1 MEKWVP
7 YKIVSEYFISQPFI
21 SLLKKR
27 GGILLLT
34 GFMLVMVSCS
44 PTRYVGKDEYLL
56 NKVKVRVE
64 EKGVNFSE
72 LKKTVRQRPNTRILG
87 VARFHLGLYNLS
99 GKNENKRFNKWLRS
113 IGEAPVIYSPFL
125 TDRSVTQLKL
135 YLNNKGFY
143 KAEVTDSVWFKKKKA
158 HVVYRIYPGPLTRVK
173 DFTFREDSS
182 FRAGGLPESSPLV
195 QLVLR
200 DTNHTLLHQEM
211 PMDIEILEDER
222 ERITHMLRQNGYYN
236 FSKNFIHYYAD
247 TSRSGNPEQA
257 HLLLS
262 IVNSVSDS
270 MAYRKYKIKHIQV
283 NLDYDPLLM
292 ANGLDSLY
300 RHTRYGEYGIV
311 YRGHMKIKPKVIQE
325 TIQFKEGEFY
335 DVRKVAD
342 SYSRLQ
348 ALNLFKF
355 INIIFREEQ
364 KEDGEPVLFCEVQ
377 LTPLKRQSYNVFL
390 EGTNNSGNIG
400 VGGNFAY
407 NHRNLF
413 HGGENLT
420 LSVWGALKKEKL
432 KENEIFS
439 TTEVGT
445 ELKLVTPQFW
455 MPVFRMDEFRRNFA
469 PKTSISLSFSQENTQ
484 FYKRRVASAKFGYLW
499 RRADNKWRYNFDLID
514 LNYVLMPSVDSSFIS
529 ELKNEYIKSAY
540 TNHMI
545 LSANFSAVFTDQV
558 VNSAQSFNYFR
569 GNLETSGNFLL
580 AMDKLLR
587 ARKSGSEEERFYKI
601 LGVRYA
607 QFIKAD
613 GEYRFNHYLNKANS
627 VVYRLFLGCG
637 YPYGN
642 MKALPFEEAYYCGGA
657 NDIRAWQARTLGPG
671 SYAPPDKYPNNV
683 GDFKLEANVEYRFKL
698 FWLLEGALF
707 IDAGNIWNIN
717 RYENRQGTK
726 LSSGFYKQIAVG
738 AGAGLRLDVNFFL
751 LRFDLGLKL
760 HDPMQAEGQRFVLLN
775 RNGGFNKSVFNIAIG
790 YPF

>member
-1 MEKWVP
+1 M
-7 YKIVSEYFISQPFI
+7 
-21 SLLKKR
+21 
-27 GGILLLT
+27 LLT

-182 FRAGGLPESSPLV
+182 FRAGGLPESFPLV

-222 ERITHMLRQNGYYN
+222 ERIIHMLRQNGYYN

-335 DVRKVAD
+335 DVPI
-342 SYSRLQ
+342 Q
-348 ALNLFKF
+348 
-355 INIIFREEQ
+355 
-364 KEDGEPVLFCEVQ
+364 GC
-377 LTPLKRQSYNVFL
+377 
-390 EGTNNSGNIG
+390 
-400 VGGNFAY
+400 
-407 NHRNLF
+407 
-413 HGGENLT
+413 
-420 LSVWGALKKEKL
+420 
-432 KENEIFS
+432 
-439 TTEVGT
+439 TE
-445 ELKLVTPQFW
+445 
-455 MPVFRMDEFRRNFA
+455 
-469 PKTSISLSFSQENTQ
+469 
-484 FYKRRVASAKFGYLW
+484 
-499 RRADNKWRYNFDLID
+499 
-514 LNYVLMPSVDSSFIS
+514 
-529 ELKNEYIKSAY
+529 
-540 TNHMI
+540 
-545 LSANFSAVFTDQV
+545 
-558 VNSAQSFNYFR
+558 
-569 GNLETSGNFLL
+569 
-580 AMDKLLR
+580 
-587 ARKSGSEEERFYKI
+587 SGSPQAGRRDK
-601 LGVRYA
+601 RT
-607 QFIKAD
+607 
-613 GEYRFNHYLNKANS
+613 R
-627 VVYRLFLGCG
+627 
-637 YPYGN
+637 
-642 MKALPFEEAYYCGGA
+642 GG
-657 NDIRAWQARTLGPG
+657 DHGQ
-671 SYAPPDKYPNNV
+671 Y
-683 GDFKLEANVEYRFKL
+683 
-698 FWLLEGALF
+698 
-707 IDAGNIWNIN
+707 
-717 RYENRQGTK
+717 
-726 LSSGFYKQIAVG
+726 SGRPHQETGRV
-738 AGAGLRLDVNFFL
+738 
-751 LRFDLGLKL
+751 
-760 HDPMQAEGQRFVLLN
+760 
-775 RNGGFNKSVFNIAIG
+775 
-790 YPF
+790 

>member
-311 YRGHMKIKPKVIQE
+311 YRGI
-325 TIQFKEGEFY
+325 
-335 DVRKVAD
+335 
-342 SYSRLQ
+342 
-348 ALNLFKF
+348 
-355 INIIFREEQ
+355 
-364 KEDGEPVLFCEVQ
+364 
-377 LTPLKRQSYNVFL
+377 
-390 EGTNNSGNIG
+390 
-400 VGGNFAY
+400 
-407 NHRNLF
+407 
-413 HGGENLT
+413 
-420 LSVWGALKKEKL
+420 
-432 KENEIFS
+432 
-439 TTEVGT
+439 
-445 ELKLVTPQFW
+445 
-455 MPVFRMDEFRRNFA
+455 
-469 PKTSISLSFSQENTQ
+469 
-484 FYKRRVASAKFGYLW
+484 
-499 RRADNKWRYNFDLID
+499 
-514 LNYVLMPSVDSSFIS
+514 
-529 ELKNEYIKSAY
+529 
-540 TNHMI
+540 
-545 LSANFSAVFTDQV
+545 
-558 VNSAQSFNYFR
+558 
-569 GNLETSGNFLL
+569 
-580 AMDKLLR
+580 
-587 ARKSGSEEERFYKI
+587 
-601 LGVRYA
+601 
-607 QFIKAD
+607 
-613 GEYRFNHYLNKANS
+613 
-627 VVYRLFLGCG
+627 
-637 YPYGN
+637 
-642 MKALPFEEAYYCGGA
+642 
-657 NDIRAWQARTLGPG
+657 
-671 SYAPPDKYPNNV
+671 
-683 GDFKLEANVEYRFKL
+683 
-698 FWLLEGALF
+698 
-707 IDAGNIWNIN
+707 
-717 RYENRQGTK
+717 
-726 LSSGFYKQIAVG
+726 
-738 AGAGLRLDVNFFL
+738 
-751 LRFDLGLKL
+751 
-760 HDPMQAEGQRFVLLN
+760 
-775 RNGGFNKSVFNIAIG
+775 
-790 YPF
+790 